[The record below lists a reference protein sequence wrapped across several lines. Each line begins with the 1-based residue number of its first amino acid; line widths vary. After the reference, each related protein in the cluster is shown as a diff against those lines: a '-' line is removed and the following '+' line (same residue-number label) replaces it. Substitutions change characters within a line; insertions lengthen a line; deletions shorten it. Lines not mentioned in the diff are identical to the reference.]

1 MYTYVFIYIS
11 HGWKHLRTLLCHS
24 VPGSWL
30 KPLVVGTKM
39 FSEKPQKCDGKPPT
53 VAIDMT
59 RLPATSE
66 WVHTV
71 VWIKNAT
78 WKHSYKIY
86 TVYLSHI
93 SCKISIQVQWVFW
106 CLLFFLVLW
115 FLSFVFCKMSFFC
128 HSFVICVLLVA
139 RIDATSTTSRR
150 PLQAALRARWDHQ
163 LQAADAS
170 EGRQGQGAVAGLHLD
185 VATSRPR

>member
-1 MYTYVFIYIS
+1 MYTYVLIYIS

-39 FSEKPQKCDGKPPT
+39 FSEKPQKCHWRQT
-53 VAIDMT
+53 
-59 RLPATSE
+59 PATSE

-71 VWIKNAT
+71 VWINNAT

-93 SCKISIQVQWVFW
+93 SCKISIQVQLVFW

-115 FLSFVFCKMSFFC
+115 FLWFLSFVFCKTSFFC
-128 HSFVICVLLVA
+128 RSFVIFVA
-139 RIDATSTTSRR
+139 
-150 PLQAALRARWDHQ
+150 LQAALRARWDHQ